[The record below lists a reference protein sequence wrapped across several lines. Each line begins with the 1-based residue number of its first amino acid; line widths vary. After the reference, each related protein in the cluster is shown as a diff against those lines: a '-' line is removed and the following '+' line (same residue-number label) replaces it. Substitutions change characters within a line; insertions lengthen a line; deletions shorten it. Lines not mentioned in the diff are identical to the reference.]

1 MTMTDEI
8 TLLIADDHPMV
19 RAGLRSMLAAT
30 EIRILAEA
38 ETGRQAIELAKSL
51 EPQLVLLDIRMPD
64 INGIEA
70 LQAIKSARPTTHV
83 LMVTTHKNVS
93 YLLRAMAAGADG
105 YILKDV
111 SREALLNTIRAII
124 AGKSF
129 VDQKFLEDVLRDLS
143 TPERE
148 ASRSRREDIEALT
161 PREMDVLQLLV
172 EGLTNNAIAEVL
184 GLSSG
189 TVKGYVQTIL
199 EKLYVSDRT
208 QAAVKAV
215 RSGLVK

>member
-1 MTMTDEI
+1 
-8 TLLIADDHPMV
+8 
-19 RAGLRSMLAAT
+19 
-30 EIRILAEA
+30 
-38 ETGRQAIELAKSL
+38 
-51 EPQLVLLDIRMPD
+51 MPD
-64 INGIEA
+64 LNGIEA
-70 LQAIKSARPTTHV
+70 LQAIKSARPDIHV

-111 SREALLNTIRAII
+111 SRDELLKTIRAVV
-124 AGKSF
+124 AGRSF

-143 TPERE
+143 NPEGENLESKRD
-148 ASRSRREDIEALT
+148 DIGPLT
-161 PREMDVLQLLV
+161 PREMDVLQLMV

-189 TVKGYVQTIL
+189 TVKGYVQTVL
-199 EKLYVSDRT
+199 EKLYVNDRT
-208 QAAVKAV
+208 QAAVKAI

>member
-70 LQAIKSARPTTHV
+70 LQAIKSARPATHV

>member
-1 MTMTDEI
+1 MTDEI

-19 RAGLRSMLAAT
+19 RAGLRSMLASS
-30 EIRILAEA
+30 EIRIIAEA
-38 ETGRQAIELAKSL
+38 ETGRQAVELVKAL
-51 EPQLVLLDIRMPD
+51 EPHLVLLDIRMPD
-64 INGIEA
+64 LNGIEA
-70 LQAIKSARPTTHV
+70 LQAIKSARPNIHV

-111 SREALLNTIRAII
+111 SRDDLLKTIRTVV
-124 AGKSF
+124 AGRSF

-143 TPERE
+143 SPEGEILKSKRD
-148 ASRSRREDIEALT
+148 DIGPLT
-161 PREMDVLQLLV
+161 PREMDVLQLMV

-189 TVKGYVQTIL
+189 TVKGYVQTVL
-199 EKLYVSDRT
+199 EKLYVNDRT
-208 QAAVKAV
+208 QAAVKAI

>member
-1 MTMTDEI
+1 MADEI

-19 RAGLRSMLAAT
+19 RAGLRSMLAST
-30 EIRILAEA
+30 EIRVLAEA
-38 ETGRQAIELAKSL
+38 ETGRRAVELVNL
-51 EPQLVLLDIRMPD
+51 FNPQVVLLDIRMPD
-64 INGIEA
+64 TNGIEA
-70 LQAIKSARPTTHV
+70 LEAIKSTRPATHV

-93 YLLRAMAAGADG
+93 YLLQSMAAGADG
-105 YILKDV
+105 YVLKDI
-111 SREALLNTIRAII
+111 SREALLSTIRGIV

-129 VDQKFLEDVLRDLS
+129 VDQKFLEAVLRDLS
-143 TPERE
+143 NPERE
-148 ASRSRREDIEALT
+148 ELLAQHDPIDELT

-172 EGLTNNAIAEVL
+172 EGLTNNAIAEAL

-199 EKLYVSDRT
+199 EKLYVDDRT
-208 QAAVKAV
+208 QAAVKAI